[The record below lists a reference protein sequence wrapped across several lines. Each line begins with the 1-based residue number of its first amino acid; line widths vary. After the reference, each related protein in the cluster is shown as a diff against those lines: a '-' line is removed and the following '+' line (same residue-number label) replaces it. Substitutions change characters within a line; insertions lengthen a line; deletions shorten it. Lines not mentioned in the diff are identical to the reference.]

1 MARVTVEDCLEHVEN
16 RFALIMLATARSRE
30 IRRGSERIFA
40 SRNKEIVQS
49 LREIAEGYVMLDEPS
64 RNRLRKSL
72 GESVR

>member
-16 RFALIMLATARSRE
+16 RFALIMLATARARE
-30 IRRGSERIFA
+30 VRRGSDRIFQ

-49 LREIAEGYVMLDEPS
+49 LREIAAGYVTLDEPS

>member
-1 MARVTVEDCLEHVEN
+1 MARVTVEDCLENVEN
-16 RFALIMLATARSRE
+16 RFALIMISTARARE
-30 IRRGSERIFA
+30 IRRGSERIFH

-49 LREIAEGYVMLDEPS
+49 LREVAAGYVTLDEPS